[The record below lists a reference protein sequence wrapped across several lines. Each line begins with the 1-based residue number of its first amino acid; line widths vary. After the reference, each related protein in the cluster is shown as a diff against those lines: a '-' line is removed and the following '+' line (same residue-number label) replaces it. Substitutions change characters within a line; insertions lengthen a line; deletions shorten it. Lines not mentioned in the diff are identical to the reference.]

1 MYRLLL
7 AMFVLLTPVSHAST
21 VGTLPGE
28 LLVDAGSAMYQIPL
42 QLPEGRG
49 GNTPQ
54 LTIAYSSQGSGYSS
68 LGPGFSLS
76 GLSVISRCGS
86 TFGTDGFQRSPNYTY
101 EDNFCLDGSR
111 LISVSGQRGKSG
123 SRYKTEIDQYSQITL
138 TGDSL
143 GASSQFIVRTKSGD
157 VLTYQNDSENLVWLL
172 TESTDTTNKNVIRYK
187 YTDRH
192 LIRQMTYDVYSIDF
206 AYQTNTSS
214 LQNGLISKVNGKVK
228 QQYEKLSKVSI
239 AINGKLKNTYHLS
252 YSGSDFRT
260 NTPTRLVSVQ
270 YCGANGSCLPKTNFH
285 WNGNSAFSLNRSSS
299 VKVPNWS
306 SGGVSDGAWVDV
318 DGDKQLDY
326 CQKYNKVTTD
336 GLYEFRPKTIDCNL
350 GNGSSFTHTYHYKA
364 ASESWWLDVN
374 NDGKTEYCSLSDSHL
389 YCSNFSK
396 GGVTNF
402 SIHIG
407 SWGTDKDRRWWL
419 DFNGDGRVDFCR
431 SDGSLL
437 RCSMNKD
444 GRSFYEKKF
453 NISNWGD
460 IQRTWWTDID
470 GNGFQDYCRAV
481 SDAGHGGTL
490 RCDLFNGDRIYAT
503 KDLHVDDWGYDDRR
517 WWTDINGDGASD
529 YCRAVGDKSGA
540 NSRLRCSL
548 GSVGKVNDLKT
559 GFEVSGLDWGYSDK
573 RWWVDFNKDG
583 KQDYCRAVGGKPYT
597 MLCTSMSGS
606 NTWSNY
612 SFVISDWGYTS
623 KNWIVDINSDG
634 NIEYCGHVGKT
645 SGLNS
650 SIACHSNTTIKPSP
664 VLFTGATNG
673 LGHHSSVVFTTLFD
687 SQTYH
692 KDAQYPGDTRQ
703 LNYKFPQLNAYGP
716 MYIVKQLKSENGA
729 GTNQFNTYD
738 FTYGTASYHLL
749 GHGFSGFAWIQQKEK
764 NGNKITRVRETYYN
778 NEFPLNGTV
787 KESREYFGHK
797 SVLLNQSQNTFHQGV
812 TLTSS
817 HVEQQVAETVSLSP
831 IFGKVE
837 TLSTAETNRY
847 EFYQANGKNYLK
859 TPDRFIPIHS
869 DVVIPVV
876 IPSHEFY
883 LFDKGGVYSYDENGN
898 PIHLAT
904 VKSLSS
910 AEIEAVRPQLQGKSS
925 VIYEISK
932 EGTVSNGHPYQLL
945 TKTVNKVTTARV
957 YQVEQNKTT
966 EKSYDLSGQL
976 VSTVITENADID
988 EFGNVGTVTVSTTA
1002 KNPVSFAD
1010 ETFSKVTQSSY
1021 KNDTSTWY
1029 LGRLTTSSVIHRDP
1043 SGQTET
1049 RTASFEY
1056 DPATGLLSK
1065 EVSAAGSLLALTT
1078 TYTRNDEGVVESTLV
1093 SGDAGNGGIAQ
1104 RRSTVEK
1111 TYSGDLVTV
1120 VTTNAM
1126 GQSST
1131 QIINRYENT
1140 ATVKDSNGLV
1150 AATDYDEFGRETN
1163 KEVLKGTA
1171 SQLNTS
1177 IQYLPVNNSQCHAL
1191 KPNNQIVYCVI
1202 TKSEGSGEVRQFFDQ
1217 FKREWRT
1224 ARLSVGGK
1232 RWILKDTFYNEK
1244 NQIVRVSRPYYQ
1256 GDTPQYS
1263 NTTYDALGRLQ
1274 SVSEPGPAGKGD
1286 VYASYVYAP
1295 LKVTETD
1302 ALGRKKTTY
1311 SNAMGWVVR
1320 IEQPMSA
1327 SVVNEYSPTG
1337 KLVKATGAGGAT
1349 ILNTYD
1355 DLGNKQTTQDPD
1367 LGFWRYEYDSFG
1379 NLLKQTDAK
1388 GQSVVMQYDALNRMV
1403 KRIDEKLIVENQKP
1417 KSQLTESKWYYDSY
1431 GGETWQGALIRS
1443 ETPGYLKKLSYTSL
1457 GQLQKEE
1464 IFTADHT
1471 FAREFAYDR
1480 FGRVVKDIR
1489 PNNFTLEH
1497 EYDDVTGVMT
1507 GVYGA
1512 PSQFRLDFNPTEYN
1526 QVIKPL
1532 LAEALAKASDY
1543 VSKSKE
1549 LQHQAV
1555 TYSQRREEYEWLLDQ
1570 VNNIRGGD
1578 ADIYSQVNHKT
1589 LSVYRDAQGDLYL
1602 EVPDNFILIHNDVSI
1617 PVITPPN
1624 YHLKLVGDQLSKVS
1638 LSDWQ
1643 NKISGLTAT
1652 GETAFF
1658 GDYNNDGQYDLTRLG
1673 ISKSMPQIYD
1683 SLVSTYFQRLNQ
1695 LAAEI
1700 QRLEYV
1706 EAHTRMQATTYA
1718 AAAAQLVTLTKQ
1730 TLLVASRYED
1740 IGEQNQIQY
1749 EQLTD
1754 LTEQQIKKNRIYY
1767 WKLNSLDAEG
1777 RITAETYG
1785 NGLLNQYDYNE
1796 GNGQLQN
1803 ISTHQGRTAKRLLH
1817 YRYDAMDNVQL
1828 REDVITGISESYT
1841 YDVLDRLKTN
1851 KIVDTLGLNRDNP
1864 LFNKTYRV
1872 DYDVNGNISY
1882 KSDVGQY
1889 AYQDKQH
1896 VHAVTQAGDQT
1907 YTYDLNGNMLE
1918 GDGRVFE
1925 WSSFNKPTQ
1934 ITRGE
1939 RWAAFSYGPD
1949 RARYLKTNHK
1959 GDKTWYLGKAYERV
1973 DYSNGDV
1980 EHKQF
1985 INAGGKLVALNIDKK
2000 TTKNDTEASVDR
2012 QLRYFHSDA
2021 LGSAD
2026 LITDIWGNVVDRR
2039 NFDAWGKE
2047 RDFVWETDASFVQ
2060 QALMT
2065 NRVIPVM
2072 SRSMRSI

>member
-172 TESTDTTNKNVIRYK
+172 TESTDTTSKNVIRYK
-187 YTDRH
+187 YTDSH
-192 LIRQMTYDVYSIDF
+192 LIRQMTYDAYSIDF

-260 NTPTRLVSVQ
+260 NTPARLVSVQ

-285 WNGNSAFSLNRSSS
+285 WNGNSAFSLNRASS

-326 CQKYNKVTTD
+326 CQKYNKLTTD
-336 GLYEFRPKTIDCNL
+336 GVHEFRPKTVACNL
-350 GNGSSFTHTYHYKA
+350 GNGSSFTHLHHYKA

-374 NDGKTEYCSLSDSHL
+374 NDGKTEYCSLSDSNL

-437 RCSMNKD
+437 RCSLNKD

-583 KQDYCRAVGGKPYT
+583 KQDYCRAVGSKPYT
-597 MLCTSMSGS
+597 MLCTSMNGS
-606 NTWSNY
+606 NTGSNY

-634 NIEYCGHVGKT
+634 NVEYCGHVGET

-703 LNYKFPQLNAYGP
+703 LNYQFPKLNAYGP

-764 NGNKITRVRETYYN
+764 NGNNITRVRETYYN

-898 PIHLAT
+898 PTHLAT

-910 AEIEAVRPQLQGKSS
+910 AEIEAVRPQLQGKS
-925 VIYEISK
+925 
-932 EGTVSNGHPYQLL
+932 
-945 TKTVNKVTTARV
+945 
-957 YQVEQNKTT
+957 
-966 EKSYDLSGQL
+966 GQ
-976 VSTVITENADID
+976 
-988 EFGNVGTVTVSTTA
+988 
-1002 KNPVSFAD
+1002 
-1010 ETFSKVTQSSY
+1010 
-1021 KNDTSTWY
+1021 
-1029 LGRLTTSSVIHRDP
+1029 
-1043 SGQTET
+1043 
-1049 RTASFEY
+1049 
-1056 DPATGLLSK
+1056 
-1065 EVSAAGSLLALTT
+1065 
-1078 TYTRNDEGVVESTLV
+1078 
-1093 SGDAGNGGIAQ
+1093 
-1104 RRSTVEK
+1104 
-1111 TYSGDLVTV
+1111 
-1120 VTTNAM
+1120 
-1126 GQSST
+1126 
-1131 QIINRYENT
+1131 
-1140 ATVKDSNGLV
+1140 
-1150 AATDYDEFGRETN
+1150 
-1163 KEVLKGTA
+1163 
-1171 SQLNTS
+1171 
-1177 IQYLPVNNSQCHAL
+1177 
-1191 KPNNQIVYCVI
+1191 
-1202 TKSEGSGEVRQFFDQ
+1202 
-1217 FKREWRT
+1217 
-1224 ARLSVGGK
+1224 
-1232 RWILKDTFYNEK
+1232 
-1244 NQIVRVSRPYYQ
+1244 
-1256 GDTPQYS
+1256 
-1263 NTTYDALGRLQ
+1263 
-1274 SVSEPGPAGKGD
+1274 
-1286 VYASYVYAP
+1286 
-1295 LKVTETD
+1295 
-1302 ALGRKKTTY
+1302 
-1311 SNAMGWVVR
+1311 
-1320 IEQPMSA
+1320 
-1327 SVVNEYSPTG
+1327 
-1337 KLVKATGAGGAT
+1337 
-1349 ILNTYD
+1349 
-1355 DLGNKQTTQDPD
+1355 
-1367 LGFWRYEYDSFG
+1367 
-1379 NLLKQTDAK
+1379 
-1388 GQSVVMQYDALNRMV
+1388 
-1403 KRIDEKLIVENQKP
+1403 
-1417 KSQLTESKWYYDSY
+1417 
-1431 GGETWQGALIRS
+1431 
-1443 ETPGYLKKLSYTSL
+1443 
-1457 GQLQKEE
+1457 
-1464 IFTADHT
+1464 DH
-1471 FAREFAYDR
+1471 ER
-1480 FGRVVKDIR
+1480 F
-1489 PNNFTLEH
+1489 
-1497 EYDDVTGVMT
+1497 
-1507 GVYGA
+1507 
-1512 PSQFRLDFNPTEYN
+1512 
-1526 QVIKPL
+1526 
-1532 LAEALAKASDY
+1532 
-1543 VSKSKE
+1543 
-1549 LQHQAV
+1549 
-1555 TYSQRREEYEWLLDQ
+1555 
-1570 VNNIRGGD
+1570 
-1578 ADIYSQVNHKT
+1578 
-1589 LSVYRDAQGDLYL
+1589 
-1602 EVPDNFILIHNDVSI
+1602 
-1617 PVITPPN
+1617 
-1624 YHLKLVGDQLSKVS
+1624 
-1638 LSDWQ
+1638 
-1643 NKISGLTAT
+1643 
-1652 GETAFF
+1652 
-1658 GDYNNDGQYDLTRLG
+1658 
-1673 ISKSMPQIYD
+1673 
-1683 SLVSTYFQRLNQ
+1683 
-1695 LAAEI
+1695 
-1700 QRLEYV
+1700 
-1706 EAHTRMQATTYA
+1706 
-1718 AAAAQLVTLTKQ
+1718 
-1730 TLLVASRYED
+1730 
-1740 IGEQNQIQY
+1740 
-1749 EQLTD
+1749 
-1754 LTEQQIKKNRIYY
+1754 
-1767 WKLNSLDAEG
+1767 
-1777 RITAETYG
+1777 
-1785 NGLLNQYDYNE
+1785 LLN
-1796 GNGQLQN
+1796 
-1803 ISTHQGRTAKRLLH
+1803 
-1817 YRYDAMDNVQL
+1817 
-1828 REDVITGISESYT
+1828 
-1841 YDVLDRLKTN
+1841 
-1851 KIVDTLGLNRDNP
+1851 
-1864 LFNKTYRV
+1864 
-1872 DYDVNGNISY
+1872 
-1882 KSDVGQY
+1882 
-1889 AYQDKQH
+1889 
-1896 VHAVTQAGDQT
+1896 
-1907 YTYDLNGNMLE
+1907 
-1918 GDGRVFE
+1918 
-1925 WSSFNKPTQ
+1925 
-1934 ITRGE
+1934 
-1939 RWAAFSYGPD
+1939 
-1949 RARYLKTNHK
+1949 AR
-1959 GDKTWYLGKAYERV
+1959 
-1973 DYSNGDV
+1973 
-1980 EHKQF
+1980 
-1985 INAGGKLVALNIDKK
+1985 
-2000 TTKNDTEASVDR
+2000 
-2012 QLRYFHSDA
+2012 
-2021 LGSAD
+2021 
-2026 LITDIWGNVVDRR
+2026 
-2039 NFDAWGKE
+2039 
-2047 RDFVWETDASFVQ
+2047 
-2060 QALMT
+2060 
-2065 NRVIPVM
+2065 
-2072 SRSMRSI
+2072 